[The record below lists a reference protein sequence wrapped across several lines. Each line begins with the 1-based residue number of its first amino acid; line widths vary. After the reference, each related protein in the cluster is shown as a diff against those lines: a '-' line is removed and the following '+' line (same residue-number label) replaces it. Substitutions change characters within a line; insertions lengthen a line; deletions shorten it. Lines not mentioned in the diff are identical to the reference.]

1 MNSEENKTAD
11 KISEVEGR
19 ARVLVDWQ
27 LKLAAC
33 IAFLWSA
40 FQMWYASPLPFLFKI
55 GVFIDVPA
63 RGIHLCFALL
73 LSFIL
78 FPLLK
83 TRRLRPVHLTDF
95 ILALG
100 GGYCALYLYLEYV
113 ALVDRN
119 GVLLEIPFTS
129 HSFNFSF
136 PLELLLGAFG
146 IFVLLR
152 QHDGP
157 SVYHS

>member
-1 MNSEENKTAD
+1 MLENFFVNSEENKTAD

-40 FQMWYASPLPFLFKI
+40 FQMWYASPLPFLFKT

-73 LSFIL
+73 LSFLL

-100 GGYCALYLYLEYV
+100 GG
-113 ALVDRN
+113 
-119 GVLLEIPFTS
+119 
-129 HSFNFSF
+129 
-136 PLELLLGAFG
+136 
-146 IFVLLR
+146 
-152 QHDGP
+152 
-157 SVYHS
+157 